1 MDLRDAGQARV
12 REELAAST
20 RAVTEHRK
28 ALEVAE
34 IANAETLMMESGDAD
49 HRDRVNGNGGP
60 RVEPLDMAA
69 FARGLRS

>member
-49 HRDRVNGNGGP
+49 RGNGGP
-60 RVEPLDMAA
+60 KVEPLDMAA
-69 FARGLRS
+69 FARGLRT

>member
-28 ALEVAE
+28 AMEVAE
-34 IANAETLMMESGDAD
+34 IANAETLMMDSGDAD
-49 HRDRVNGNGGP
+49 RRAIGNGGP
-60 RVEPLDMAA
+60 KVEALDMTA
-69 FARGLRS
+69 FARGLRP